1 MRKSLSAAL
10 VTLIAF
16 LLFAV
21 NVQAADPLSVRKSLN
36 LTIAKQLA
44 AAAEAEA
51 LQNKWNVVIALVDAG
66 GHLVYLQRIDNT
78 QHGSVDIAIQKAQ
91 TAVAFKR
98 PTKAFED
105 GLASGRTGLLRLNA
119 LPLEGGIPLIVG
131 GEVVGAV
138 GVSGVTSQQDGMVAK
153 AAATAL
159 AKLAGG

>member
-1 MRKSLSAAL
+1 MRKTFSTAFVSLVAFSLFSVSA
-10 VTLIAF
+10 
-16 LLFAV
+16 
-21 NVQAADPLSVRKSLN
+21 QAADALSVRKSIN
-36 LTIAKQLA
+36 LTVAKQLA

-51 LQNKWNVVIALVDAG
+51 VKNKWNVVIALVDAG

-78 QHGSVDIAIQKAQ
+78 QHGSVDIAVQKAQ

-119 LPLEGGIPLIVG
+119 LPLEGGVPLIVA

-138 GVSGVTSQQDGMVAK
+138 GVSGVTSQQDGVVAK
-153 AAATAL
+153 AAADAL